1 MVSHSQEG
9 AGTHY
14 ERLPDPSLH
23 GTVVE
28 SSALIAVV
36 QRHLGLYVS
45 CLTPTLDARAAR
57 GEAVTQADRL
67 GDTAI
72 HAANATARH
81 NAGLHAIYTALSSA
95 TAAGVSIRLGDK
107 GDGTPASKADA
118 LQRHAHLNSTHV
130 PDIIRYGARIDLY
143 EWKCWST
150 FLAGGS
156 LGLGSTRLAAAPP
169 LAHGMMYS
177 VRGLSVLTGL

>member
-1 MVSHSQEG
+1 MDAFDAANLHGAAPHREGARMVSHSQEG

-28 SSALIAVV
+28 SSALVAIV

-45 CLTPTLDARAAR
+45 CLAPTLDTRAAR
-57 GEAVTQADRL
+57 GEVVTQADRL

-95 TAAGVSIRLGDK
+95 TAAGVSIKLGDK

-118 LQRHAHLNSTHV
+118 LHERHAAQPSPSSSRSPPPCLPRPHHLSHSLAS
-130 PDIIRYGARIDLY
+130 AR
-143 EWKCWST
+143 W
-150 FLAGGS
+150 
-156 LGLGSTRLAAAPP
+156 
-169 LAHGMMYS
+169 
-177 VRGLSVLTGL
+177 